1 MSSQLNT
8 DSWLSEINVTP
19 FVDVLLVL
27 LVIFMVTAPVM
38 TRSVGVN
45 LPKEKVNKA
54 SSKESI
60 DLTKTLVIGLTK
72 KGDVI
77 FEKKQFDIEQFF
89 IRFGDLM
96 KNRNIIKVYI
106 QADKTVT
113 YQNLLQLMVFLK
125 NSGHENIGLVFEET

>member
-1 MSSQLNT
+1 MASQINT

-27 LVIFMVTAPVM
+27 LVIFMVTAPIM

-54 SSKESI
+54 SSKEQI
-60 DLTKTLVIGLTK
+60 DPKKTLIIGLTR
-72 KGDVI
+72 KGQVI
-77 FEKKQFDIEQFF
+77 YEKKQFQIKQFF
-89 IRFGDLM
+89 NRFGDLV
-96 KNRNIIKVYI
+96 KNRKITKVYI

-113 YQNLLQLMVFLK
+113 YENLLQLMVFLK
-125 NSGHENIGLVFEET
+125 NKGHENIGLVFEEI